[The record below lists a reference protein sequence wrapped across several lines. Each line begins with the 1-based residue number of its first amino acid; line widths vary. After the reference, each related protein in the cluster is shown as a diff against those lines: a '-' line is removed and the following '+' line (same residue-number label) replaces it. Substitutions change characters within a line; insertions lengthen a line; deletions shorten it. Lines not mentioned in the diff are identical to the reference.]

1 MNENKMLNKLYQN
14 AKMGEQTMKE
24 LLKLTEEQPLRDL
37 MEHQRKGYTQFSD
50 QAQRELEK
58 RREIPQD
65 NGLMTKLSSNIGI
78 KLNTLKSDEPSHL
91 AEMIIQGSV
100 MGITDATHELHKH
113 ADADESVKE
122 FAKEIIRFE
131 QDNIEHLKEFL

>member
-1 MNENKMLNKLYQN
+1 MEESKMLNKLYQN

-24 LLKLTEEQPLRDL
+24 LLKLTQEQPLRDL

-50 QAQRELEK
+50 QAQKELEK
-58 RREIPQD
+58 RREVPQD
-65 NGLMTKLSSNIGI
+65 NNLMTKLSSNIGI
-78 KLNTLKSDEPSHL
+78 KLNTLKSSEPSHL
-91 AEMIIQGSV
+91 AQMMIQGSV
-100 MGITDATHELHKH
+100 MGITDATQQLHQNH
-113 ADADESVKE
+113 DADEDIKE